1 MNEDHIKFLGKWVV
15 APIVAC
21 ILLWKMASD
30 AWAAAGLWLII
41 VPAALAALAFYFWQ
55 RSTKRSAHPWE

>member
-1 MNEDHIKFLGKWVV
+1 MAEFLGRYVA

-21 ILLWKMASD
+21 LLLWKASTEI
-30 AWAAAGLWLII
+30 WANAGVWVFII
-41 VPAALAALAFYFWQ
+41 PAAIGGIAFYFWQ